1 MRKQIHVVHN
11 QERGGWD
18 DVRPNAERVSKHF
31 ETKAEAMDWS
41 RGLAKKEGLELIPH
55 GLDGKIQNPNSY
67 GNDSCPP
74 KDTKH

>member
-1 MRKQIHVVHN
+1 MRKQLHVVHN

-18 DVRPNAERVSKHF
+18 AVRPNAERVSKHF
-31 ETKAEAMDWS
+31 ESKAEAMDWS